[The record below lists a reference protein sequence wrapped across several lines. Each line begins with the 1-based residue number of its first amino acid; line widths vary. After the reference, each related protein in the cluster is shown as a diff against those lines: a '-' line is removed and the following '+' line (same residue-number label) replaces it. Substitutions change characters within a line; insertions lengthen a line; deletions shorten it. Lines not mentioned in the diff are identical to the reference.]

1 MKEKSESGNNS
12 ETASL
17 SRRTWLKALGVGG
30 SLLTVESGTA
40 TAASHGYGAGGY
52 GDGEYGDP
60 STALTVTTD
69 AASDVGETVA
79 TVDGSLTDLGDAS
92 AADVYFQYRKA
103 TVSSWSSTGVQTLS
117 STGSFSATVTGL
129 SDGTEYEFRAVASAS
144 DGSSTSGATS
154 SFTTVENA
162 IVVSTESA
170 TSVGETA
177 ATLNGS
183 VTDLG
188 NASSADTYFEY
199 RAADVSS
206 WTSTSVQT
214 LTSTGS
220 FSASVTGLDDG
231 AEYEFRAAA
240 EASDGD
246 TDTGDLTAFTTV
258 IAESDPVIDSFGVSE
273 AGSPNPHAQI
283 SADWAVSDADG
294 NLSAVTVSVSDTN
307 GTTVRSRSTSV
318 SGESAAG
325 SDSFKIKHNDSD
337 VYDVTLSVE
346 DDSAASTSETRS
358 VSA

>member
-1 MKEKSESGNNS
+1 MVPNTSSEPWRQR
-12 ETASL
+12 A
-17 SRRTWLKALGVGG
+17 
-30 SLLTVESGTA
+30 
-40 TAASHGYGAGGY
+40 
-52 GDGEYGDP
+52 
-60 STALTVTTD
+60 
-69 AASDVGETVA
+69 
-79 TVDGSLTDLGDAS
+79 
-92 AADVYFQYRKA
+92 
-103 TVSSWSSTGVQTLS
+103 TGV
-117 STGSFSATVTGL
+117 
-129 SDGTEYEFRAVASAS
+129 RPP
-144 DGSSTSGATS
+144 GATS

-206 WTSTSVQT
+206 WTSASVQT

-346 DDSAASTSETRS
+346 DDSGASTSETRS